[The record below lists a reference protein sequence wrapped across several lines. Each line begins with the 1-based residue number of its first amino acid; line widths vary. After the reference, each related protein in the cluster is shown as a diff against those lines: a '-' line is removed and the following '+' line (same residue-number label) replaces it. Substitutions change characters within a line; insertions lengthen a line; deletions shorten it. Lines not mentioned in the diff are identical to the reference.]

1 MMTIYDVVNG
11 KNCKKINF
19 SSPSRAEARK
29 CKHGQWIEFI
39 LFDAGDGWYSLESKN
54 GF

>member
-1 MMTIYDVVNG
+1 MMTIYDVVND
-11 KNCKKINF
+11 NF

-29 CKHGQWIEFI
+29 CKHGQWIKFI